1 MVLSSIEE
9 VYGEQFYKEKP
20 ADFNPFQVYTSLG
33 ENTKISCEDF
43 LKHIETCD
51 ECKATILR
59 MTQVHTPSPESSS
72 SIVPETIE
80 TFIAY
85 CAAYSTYD
93 ILLIILFVFILWTLL
108 K

>member
-9 VYGEQFYKEKP
+9 VYGPQFHKEKP
-20 ADFNPFQVYTSLG
+20 DDFNPFQVYTSLG

-43 LKHIETCD
+43 LKHMETCE
-51 ECKATILR
+51 ECRATILR
-59 MTQVHTPSPESSS
+59 MCPTPPTESTTSV
-72 SIVPETIE
+72 VPETIE